1 MNKKVLRPGVTI
13 LGGMMYS
20 ILYAF
25 GSAMEKYGTCDMP
38 QTLLKALMLFPLF
51 SAALWLLFHAEK
63 REGLQDQ
70 TQDGHFSAILSF
82 VCILLCWFPMF
93 LIMSPGI
100 FCVDTPDQLGQIVTG
115 MYSTHHPLL
124 HTLFLRFCIALRPIL
139 GSLNRCAMMYSLMQ
153 MALLAGC
160 FALTS
165 ASIARSSSKRA
176 AKWSVVY
183 FALHPLH
190 MVYSISATK
199 DVLFSGAFVLCLA
212 LCVEVMQKSSEKQ
225 PMKDCRWQYAAAA
238 VSCIL
243 AGLLRNNMIYAL
255 LVWMLILL
263 AALKIGT
270 ARLFVCTALC
280 IVGIHAGGGL
290 LQDSLQA
297 QAGDKREMLSWPVQQ
312 LARVRIQAEHL
323 FTEEEK
329 LLLDEIIVKEKWRE
343 YDPRI
348 SDPVKGAVYT
358 QNLMDSPKKYID
370 LYLSIGKKAPQMYL
384 DAVVALTYQL
394 LYPYERYNGRFDY
407 AEVSIDPKGFDQCY
421 GAGRVQFNE
430 RFAAVRDWLER
441 HIWESGADHVP
452 VLRWIFNMGWII
464 WMMLFFVLR
473 EAWHGNLRRFVVFL
487 LPVLLWGTFLL
498 GPVVYSRYVY
508 PFVCCLPVLASHKK
522 DN

>member
-1 MNKKVLRPGVTI
+1 MGQKEKKRKGYVKMRIMGIDYGDARTGI
-13 LGGMMYS
+13 
-20 ILYAF
+20 
-25 GSAMEKYGTCDMP
+25 AMSD
-38 QTLLKALMLFPLF
+38 
-51 SAALWLLFHAEK
+51 
-63 REGLQDQ
+63 
-70 TQDGHFSAILSF
+70 
-82 VCILLCWFPMF
+82 LLC
-93 LIMSPGI
+93 S
-100 FCVDTPDQLGQIVTG
+100 
-115 MYSTHHPLL
+115 
-124 HTLFLRFCIALRPIL
+124 
-139 GSLNRCAMMYSLMQ
+139 
-153 MALLAGC
+153 
-160 FALTS
+160 
-165 ASIARSSSKRA
+165 
-176 AKWSVVY
+176 
-183 FALHPLH
+183 
-190 MVYSISATK
+190 
-199 DVLFSGAFVLCLA
+199 
-212 LCVEVMQKSSEKQ
+212 
-225 PMKDCRWQYAAAA
+225 
-238 VSCIL
+238 
-243 AGLLRNNMIYAL
+243 
-255 LVWMLILL
+255 
-263 AALKIGT
+263 
-270 ARLFVCTALC
+270 
-280 IVGIHAGGGL
+280 IVGSTTVIHSKGREKTL
-290 LQDSLQA
+290 TEI
-297 QAGDKREMLSWPVQQ
+297 KRLVEGVLENM
-312 LARVRIQAEHL
+312 
-323 FTEEEK
+323 

-348 SDPVKGAVYT
+348 SDPVKGAVYM

-473 EAWHGNLRRFVVFL
+473 EAWHGNWRRFVVFL